1 MSESNFKFE
10 FDEEDI
16 KYLQGVLAGFGEIDG
31 SKAIMASLSKG
42 IAKIIRKGKSNL
54 ASSNKVKKGN
64 LKNSFRKKQVKK
76 WVSAYGGFRKGRG
89 GGNHAH
95 LIDRGTDERYTLND
109 YTDKLGRVYP
119 KGQRRGS
126 ISKNSPNTGSRFWTN
141 AVVGTGPDAMEDTM
155 NVIEKELI
163 KIINKKK

>member
-1 MSESNFKFE
+1 MAEGNFKFE

-16 KYLQGVLAGFGEIDG
+16 KYLQGILAGFGEIDG

-54 ASSNKVKKGN
+54 AASNGVKTGN
-64 LKNSFRKKQVKK
+64 LKSSFRKKQVKK
-76 WVSAYGGFRKGRG
+76 WVSAYGGFRRGKG

-95 LIDRGTDERYTLND
+95 LIDRGTDERWQKKTGRYT
-109 YTDKLGRVYP
+109 
-119 KGQRRGS
+119 GS
-126 ISKNSPNTGSRFWTN
+126 ISRKNPNHGTNFWTR
-141 AVVGTGPDAMEDTM
+141 AVEGTGPGAMEHTM
-155 NVIEKELI
+155 NVIEKELV

>member
-1 MSESNFKFE
+1 MAEGNFKFE

-54 ASSNKVKKGN
+54 AASNGVKTGN
-64 LKNSFRKKQVKK
+64 LKSSFRKKQVKK
-76 WVSAYGGFRKGRG
+76 WVSAYGGFRRGKG

-95 LIDRGTDERYTLND
+95 LIDRGTDERWQKKTGRYT
-109 YTDKLGRVYP
+109 
-119 KGQRRGS
+119 GS
-126 ISKNSPNTGSRFWTN
+126 ISRNNPNHGTKFWTR
-141 AVVGTGPDAMEDTM
+141 AVEGTGPGAMEHTM
-155 NVIEKELI
+155 NVIEKELV